1 MINLLEKYKLQYNNV
16 AECNRFFGF
25 EKDSSVASIQL
36 REALYQEKIE
46 ELFTALKNND
56 VVELADGV
64 ADCMYIILGSLDI
77 LSETD
82 HAYELYLE
90 RLVSMNAFIAEYFTD
105 IQFFEVFEIV
115 HKSNISKACDSLDT
129 AFKTMATD
137 KYKEL
142 SAFAV
147 RVENGKYALYCNANY
162 PNLGLVKGK
171 LLKSIDYLKADLNF
185 VKKWNI
191 QIL

>member
-1 MINLLEKYKLQYNNV
+1 MIKLLEKYKLQYNNV
-16 AECNRFFGF
+16 VEFNRLFGF
-25 EKDSSVASIQL
+25 EKDSSVSSIAL
-36 REALYQEKIE
+36 REALYQEEKN

-64 ADCMYIILGSLDI
+64 ADCMYIILGSMDI
-77 LSETD
+77 LSENEK
-82 HAYELYLE
+82 AYKLYLE
-90 RLVSMNAFIAEYFTD
+90 KLVSMNGLIAEYFTD
-105 IQFFEVFEIV
+105 RQFFEVFEVV
-115 HKSNISKACDSLDT
+115 HKSNMSKACDSLDT

-137 KYKEL
+137 KYKNL

-147 RVENGKYALYCNANY
+147 RKDNCKYALYCNANY
-162 PNLGLVKGK
+162 PDLGLAKGK
-171 LLKSIDYLKADLNF
+171 LLKSIDYTPADLNF

>member
-1 MINLLEKYKLQYNNV
+1 MIDLLEKYTVQYDNV
-16 AECNRFFGF
+16 VEFNRLFGF
-25 EKDSSVASIQL
+25 EEDCSIASISL
-36 REALYQEKIE
+36 REALFQEEKE
-46 ELFTALKNND
+46 ELISALKNND
-56 VVELADGV
+56 IVELADGV
-64 ADCMYIILGSLDI
+64 ADVMYVILGSLDV
-77 LSETD
+77 LFLNEQ
-82 HAYELYLE
+82 AYKLYLE
-90 RLVSMNAFIAEYFTD
+90 RLISMNSFIAEYFTD
-105 IQFFEVFEIV
+105 RQFFEVFEVV
-115 HKSNISKACDSLDT
+115 HKSNMSKACDSLDT

-162 PNLGLVKGK
+162 PNLGLAKGK

-185 VKKWNI
+185 VKQWNI